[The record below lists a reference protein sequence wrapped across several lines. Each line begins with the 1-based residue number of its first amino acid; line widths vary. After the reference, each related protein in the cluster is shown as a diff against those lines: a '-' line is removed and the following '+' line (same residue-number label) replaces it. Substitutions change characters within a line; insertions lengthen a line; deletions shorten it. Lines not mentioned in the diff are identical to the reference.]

1 MKWIL
6 NVSCKFKNPLRAALV
21 LPVGLRGAAV
31 RALRHHAPAWLSG
44 HCLSRPGAPACQR
57 MGHGDLPSAAW
68 TISRLL
74 VNPPHVNNLPRAFP
88 DRAGSGSSIRRIGIC
103 S

>member
-1 MKWIL
+1 
-6 NVSCKFKNPLRAALV
+6 
-21 LPVGLRGAAV
+21 
-31 RALRHHAPAWLSG
+31 
-44 HCLSRPGAPACQR
+44 

>member
-1 MKWIL
+1 
-6 NVSCKFKNPLRAALV
+6 
-21 LPVGLRGAAV
+21 
-31 RALRHHAPAWLSG
+31 
-44 HCLSRPGAPACQR
+44 

-74 VNPPHVNNLPRAFP
+74 VNPPHVNNLPRAFLQ
-88 DRAGSGSSIRRIGIC
+88 RAGSGSPIHCIGMC